1 MFSSA
6 TLTLRTADRNR
17 FNAALI
23 LHVHLG
29 QEWRA
34 KGERGEVPRLLRR
47 LQSIRVG
54 TLRVAGHV
62 VRRLL
67 TQSPAELTALL
78 DRLGLLP
85 LVGQP
90 PPWAQA

>member
-1 MFSSA
+1 M
-6 TLTLRTADRNR
+6 
-17 FNAALI
+17 
-23 LHVHLG
+23 G

-54 TLRVAGHV
+54 TLRVAGQV

-67 TQSPAELTALL
+67 TQIPAELNAVLA
-78 DRLGLLP
+78 RLGLLH
-85 LVGQP
+85 LFGQP
-90 PPWAQA
+90 PGWAQP